1 MSLRQALKEAKY
13 ILAANDIRDAA
24 LESELLL
31 RHLLGISRVQLYLD
45 LDDPL
50 VREQGE
56 AYRRLIERRT
66 AGQPSAYI
74 TGRREF
80 YGLEFT
86 VDSRVLIPR
95 PESELLVEEAI
106 RLAGGLDAAPIIADI
121 GTGSGAIA
129 ICLAIKLP
137 QAIIYAS
144 DISAA
149 ALEVAAANCR
159 RHRVAGRIRLL
170 SGDLLTPLPQPVDI
184 IVANLPYVGRAE
196 AAANGFEPSLAL
208 DGGPGGTDEIE
219 RLCRQAAGKLR
230 PGSVLLLEIGQGQDE
245 DITGLVRGL
254 LPGSVVAVTPDL
266 AGIPRV
272 VSAVLPA
279 VHTTPCG

>member
-1 MSLRQALKEAKY
+1 MNLRQTLKEARH
-13 ILAANDIRDAA
+13 IFAANGIPDAA

-50 VREQGE
+50 TREQRE
-56 AYRRLIERRT
+56 DYRRLIERRT

-95 PESELLVEEAI
+95 PESELLVEEVI
-106 RLAGGLDAAPIIADI
+106 RLARNYDSPIIADI

-129 ICLAIKLP
+129 ICLAVAIP
-137 QAIIYAS
+137 QAVIYAS
-144 DISAA
+144 DISTA

-159 RHRVAGRIRLL
+159 RHGVADRIQLL
-170 SGDLLTPLPQPVDI
+170 TGDLLTSLPQPVDI
-184 IVANLPYVGRAE
+184 IVANLPYVGQTE
-196 AAANGFEPSLAL
+196 AAPNRFEPSLAL
-208 DGGPGGTDEIE
+208 DGGPDGTSEIE
-219 RLCRQAAGKLR
+219 RLCRQVTGKLR
-230 PGSVLLLEIGQGQDE
+230 PGGVLLLEIGQGQQQK
-245 DITGLVRGL
+245 ITNLVKRL
-254 LPGSVVAVTPDL
+254 FPGSVVEVSPDL

-272 VSAVLPA
+272 VSAVLTA
-279 VHTTPCG
+279 GHTAPCG